1 VTRGNITPCRI
12 PDDALLTAYSLNGG
26 FADCYAVDI
35 AGSISLER
43 YVEAFYTTRVF
54 KIERLI
60 LKYAVS
66 LPSTDDEARQLAAGT
81 IDRFAAWHVEARRDD
96 QLLLCDFQ
104 RRTRSWLMVA
114 PAMHA
119 NGPQTRLYF
128 GSGVVAVIDRK
139 TGVASQ
145 GRVFR
150 ALLGFHKVYS
160 KVLLHA
166 ARSRLQRSQ
175 RNTSA

>member
-1 VTRGNITPCRI
+1 MHGDIAPCPI
-12 PDDALLTAYSLNGG
+12 PDDALLKTYSLNGG
-26 FADCYAVDI
+26 FADCYATDI
-35 AGSISLER
+35 AGSISLAQ
-43 YVEAFYTTRVF
+43 YVAAFYTTPVF
-54 KIERLI
+54 KLERLI

-66 LPSTDDEARQLAAGT
+66 MPSTDDEARQLAAGT
-81 IDRFAAWHVEARRDD
+81 IDRFAAWHVEARRDN
-96 QLLLCDFQ
+96 QLLMCDFQ

-114 PAMHA
+114 PTLHA

-128 GSGVVAVIDRK
+128 GSGVVAMIDRK

-166 ARSRLQRSQ
+166 AKSRLQRSQ
-175 RNTSA
+175 RSPPA